1 MHIHILGIC
10 GTFMGGLAVLAR
22 NAGHT
27 VTGCDAGVYP
37 PMSTQLEAQGI
48 KLIEGWGVEQLELKP
63 DLFVVGNVV
72 TRGNPLMEEIL
83 NRGLPYTSGPQWLGE
98 HVLNGKWVLAVA
110 GTHGKTTTTSMLTW
124 LLEDA
129 GMNPGFLIGGVP
141 LNFGVSARL
150 TDSSFFVIEA
160 DEYDTA
166 FFDKR
171 SKFVHYR
178 PRTAILNN
186 LEFDHADIFADLAAI
201 ETQFHHL
208 VRTVPGIGRVISN
221 GREAALDRVLTR
233 GCWSEVER
241 FGVEGGWQ
249 ALPAED
255 GVAVDERFAVY
266 HNGERVGVVDWQVQ
280 GDHNRMNAIA
290 AIAAAR
296 HIGVPPAQ
304 AAKSLATFRN
314 VKRRMEVRGSVDGV
328 TVYDDFAHHPTAIET
343 TVAGLR
349 TRIGRTNTRILA
361 VLEPRSNTMKLG
373 VMKAQLPSSLAD
385 ADLVFGYGA
394 PSGKDALGWDLA
406 EALAPMGDKA
416 QAFNDIDTLVKA
428 VVAAAQP
435 GDQVLVMSNGGFS
448 GVHQKLLDALS
459 VRPTAQ
465 ARGVA

>member
-1 MHIHILGIC
+1 
-10 GTFMGGLAVLAR
+10 VLAR
-22 NAGHT
+22 SAGHK

-48 KLIEGWGVEQLELKP
+48 GLIEGYDAGQVDLQP
-63 DLFVVGNVV
+63 DLFVIGNVV
-72 TRGNPLMEEIL
+72 SRGNPLMEAIL
-83 NRGLPYTSGPQWLGE
+83 DRGLPYVSGPQWLGE

-110 GTHGKTTTTSMLTW
+110 GTHGKTTTSSMLAW

-186 LEFDHADIFADLAAI
+186 LEFDHADIFPDLAAI

-208 VRTVPGIGRVISN
+208 VRTIPGIGRIVTN
-221 GREAALDRVLTR
+221 GREDALERVLTR

-241 FGVEGGWQ
+241 FGVDGGWQ
-249 ALPAED
+249 ALAAED
-255 GVAVDERFAVY
+255 GVPVDARFAVY
-266 HNGERVGVVDWQVQ
+266 HQGERAGVVDWLVQ
-280 GDHNRMNAIA
+280 GEHNRQNALA

-304 AAKSLATFRN
+304 AAQSLATFRN

-328 TVYDDFAHHPTAIET
+328 TVYDDFAHHPTAIDT
-343 TVAGLR
+343 TLAGLR
-349 TRIGRTNTRILA
+349 TRVGREHTRILA

-373 VMKAQLPSSLAD
+373 VMKAQLPAALAD

-394 PSGKDALGWDLA
+394 PTGRDALGWDLA
-406 EALAPMGDKA
+406 EALAPLGSKA
-416 QAFNDIDTLVKA
+416 QAFNDIGQLVHA
-428 VVAAAQP
+428 VAAAAQP
-435 GDQVLVMSNGGFS
+435 GDHVLVMSNGGFG

-459 VRPTAQ
+459 ARPAA
-465 ARGVA
+465 ARGAA